1 MLTYFRTLLVLI
13 QHLGRWLTYVAYT
26 DDTVTVDTSWWRWGT
41 EPLMPKTLENS
52 LLHHHIL
59 IF

>member
-1 MLTYFRTLLVLI
+1 MLMYFRTLLVLI

-41 EPLMPKTLENS
+41 EPLMPKTQENS